1 MSQKIEIEDL
11 ANPILTPFQQEAKDY
26 GETLKLNLTTEAI
39 LNAASN
45 NSGLKDFGNEAFIER
60 LEVLMQSI
68 MNDEGL
74 AGIGRF
80 GIFNDQVRY
89 AENRLKF
96 EKFKKDFPQ
105 YENEVISQ
113 PIIIIG
119 LPRSVTTH
127 LLNLMASDSRLK
139 SLPYW
144 ETLRPFPENLINS
157 SHDEDLRQETAF
169 KEYDSFLQTM
179 PLLKSM
185 HDMHPN
191 HIHEEIELQAMD
203 FSTYLP
209 EWLAYVPEWRDYY
222 LAHDQIDHYKY
233 LREILKAMQFI
244 KGPKK
249 WVLKSPQHLEQI
261 SPLLRTFPDAT
272 FVITYRDPLSV
283 VLSTSTML
291 SYGDR
296 VRRYKVE
303 PKNNFHYW
311 QNRIKVLLETFAKSY
326 ELIPLN
332 QRCDIFF
339 NDLIKSN
346 LKAVKRIYSKNSLEF
361 NQLTNDEMRKYINSH
376 QRGKH
381 GQVTYDLDNFG
392 ADKSEFYK
400 NFEFYFK
407 QFNVLKE
414 I

>member
-119 LPRSVTTH
+119 LPRSGTTH

-191 HIHEEIELQAMD
+191 HMSCKLWTFQH
-203 FSTYLP
+203 TYLSG
-209 EWLAYVPEWRDYY
+209 WLMSQNGETIT
-222 LAHDQIDHYKY
+222 L
-233 LREILKAMQFI
+233 LMI
-244 KGPKK
+244 K
-249 WVLKSPQHLEQI
+249 L
-261 SPLLRTFPDAT
+261 
-272 FVITYRDPLSV
+272 IT
-283 VLSTSTML
+283 
-291 SYGDR
+291 
-296 VRRYKVE
+296 
-303 PKNNFHYW
+303 
-311 QNRIKVLLETFAKSY
+311 
-326 ELIPLN
+326 
-332 QRCDIFF
+332 
-339 NDLIKSN
+339 
-346 LKAVKRIYSKNSLEF
+346 
-361 NQLTNDEMRKYINSH
+361 TNI
-376 QRGKH
+376 
-381 GQVTYDLDNFG
+381 
-392 ADKSEFYK
+392 
-400 NFEFYFK
+400 
-407 QFNVLKE
+407 
-414 I
+414 

>member
-1 MSQKIEIEDL
+1 
-11 ANPILTPFQQEAKDY
+11 
-26 GETLKLNLTTEAI
+26 
-39 LNAASN
+39 
-45 NSGLKDFGNEAFIER
+45 
-60 LEVLMQSI
+60 
-68 MNDEGL
+68 
-74 AGIGRF
+74 
-80 GIFNDQVRY
+80 
-89 AENRLKF
+89 
-96 EKFKKDFPQ
+96 
-105 YENEVISQ
+105 
-113 PIIIIG
+113 
-119 LPRSVTTH
+119 
-127 LLNLMASDSRLK
+127 
-139 SLPYW
+139 
-144 ETLRPFPENLINS
+144 
-157 SHDEDLRQETAF
+157 
-169 KEYDSFLQTM
+169 
-179 PLLKSM
+179 M

-222 LAHDQIDHYKY
+222 LKHDQIGHYKY

-249 WVLKSPQHLEQI
+249 WILKSPQHLEQI

-303 PKNNFHYW
+303 PKKNFNYW
-311 QNRIKVLLETFAKSY
+311 RNRIKVLLESFTENY
-326 ELIPLN
+326 ELIPLD

-339 NDLIKSN
+339 NDLLKSN
-346 LKAVKRIYSKNSLEF
+346 LNSIKKIYSKNSLEF
-361 NQLTNDEMRKYINSH
+361 NQLTNNDMQKYINSH

-381 GQVTYDLDNFG
+381 GQVIYNLDNF
-392 ADKSEFYK
+392 DTNKSEFYK
-400 NFEFYFK
+400 SFEFYFK
-407 QFNVLKE
+407 KFNVLKE

>member
-1 MSQKIEIEDL
+1 MSKKIKIEDL
-11 ANPILTPFQQEAKDY
+11 ANPILTAFQQEAKDY
-26 GETLKLNLTTEAI
+26 GETLNLNLTAEAI
-39 LNAASN
+39 INDACN
-45 NSGLKDFGNEAFIER
+45 NSGLKDFGNEDFIER
-60 LEVLMQSI
+60 LDILMKSI
-68 MNDEGL
+68 LNDEGL
-74 AGIGRF
+74 AGIGKL

-89 AENRLKF
+89 TENRLKF

-119 LPRSVTTH
+119 LPRSGTTH
-127 LLNLMASDSRLK
+127 LLNLVGSDSRLK
-139 SLPYW
+139 SIPYW
-144 ETLRPFPENLINS
+144 ESLRPFPENLINS
-157 SHDEDLRQETAF
+157 NHDKDLRQETAF
-169 KEYDSFLQTM
+169 KEYDNFLQTM

-222 LAHDQIDHYKY
+222 LKHDQIDHYTY

-303 PKNNFHYW
+303 PKNNFNYW
-311 QNRIKVLLETFAKSY
+311 QNRIKILLENFTENY
-326 ELIPLN
+326 ESIPVN
-332 QRCDIFF
+332 QRSDIYFY
-339 NDLIKSN
+339 DLMKSN
-346 LKAVKRIYSKNSLEF
+346 LNCVKSIYSKNSLEF
-361 NQLTNDEMRKYINSH
+361 NKVTNDEMREYINSH
-376 QRGKH
+376 TRGKH
-381 GQVTYDLDNFG
+381 GQVIYDLDDFEIN
-392 ADKSEFYK
+392 KSEFYK
-400 NFEFYFK
+400 SFEFYFK
-407 QFNVLKE
+407 KFNVLKE

>member
-39 LNAASN
+39 LNTASN

-74 AGIGRF
+74 AGIGKF

-119 LPRSVTTH
+119 LPRSGTTH

-222 LAHDQIDHYKY
+222 LKHDQIGHYKY

-249 WVLKSPQHLEQI
+249 WILKSPQHLEQI

-303 PKNNFHYW
+303 PKKNFNYW
-311 QNRIKVLLETFAKSY
+311 RNRIKVLLESFTENY
-326 ELIPLN
+326 ELIPLD

-339 NDLIKSN
+339 NDLLKSN
-346 LKAVKRIYSKNSLEF
+346 LNSIKKIYSKNSLEF
-361 NQLTNDEMRKYINSH
+361 NQLTNNDMQKYINSH

-381 GQVTYDLDNFG
+381 GQVIYNLDNF
-392 ADKSEFYK
+392 DTNKSEFYK
-400 NFEFYFK
+400 SFEFYFK
-407 QFNVLKE
+407 KFNVLKE

>member
-74 AGIGRF
+74 AGIGKF

-96 EKFKKDFPQ
+96 EKFKNDFPQ

-119 LPRSVTTH
+119 LPRSGTTH

-209 EWLAYVPEWRDYY
+209 EWLACVPEWRDYY
-222 LAHDQIDHYKY
+222 LAHDQIDHYSY
-233 LREILKAMQFI
+233 LKEILQAMQFM

-249 WVLKSPQHLEQI
+249 WILKSPQHLEQI

-296 VRRYKVE
+296 LRRYKVE

-311 QNRIKVLLETFAKSY
+311 QNRIQMLLESFTENY
-326 ELIPLN
+326 ESIPLN

-339 NDLIKSN
+339 HDLMKSN
-346 LKAVKRIYSKNSLEF
+346 LHSVKSIYSKNSLEF
-361 NQLTNDEMRKYINSH
+361 NKLTKDQMQEYINSH
-376 QRGKH
+376 QRGKY
-381 GQVTYDLDNFG
+381 GQVIYNLDNFG
-392 ADKSEFYK
+392 VNKSEFYK
-400 NFEFYFK
+400 SFEFYFK
-407 QFNVLKE
+407 KFNVHKE

>member
-39 LNAASN
+39 LNDASN
-45 NSGLKDFGNEAFIER
+45 NSGLKDFGDEGFIER
-60 LEVLMQSI
+60 LEILMQSI
-68 MNDEGL
+68 LNDEGL
-74 AGIGRF
+74 AGIGKF

-119 LPRSVTTH
+119 LPRSGTTH

-139 SLPYW
+139 SMPYW
-144 ETLRPFPENLINS
+144 ESLRPFPEHLINS
-157 SHDEDLRQETAF
+157 NHDEDLRQETAF

-222 LAHDQIDHYKY
+222 LAHDQIDHYSY
-233 LREILKAMQFI
+233 LKEILKAMQFM

-249 WVLKSPQHLEQI
+249 WILKSPQHLEQI

-296 VRRYKVE
+296 LRRYQVE

-311 QNRIKVLLETFAKSY
+311 QNRIQILLESFTEDY
-326 ELIPLN
+326 ESIPLN

-339 NDLIKSN
+339 HDLMKSN
-346 LKAVKRIYSKNSLEF
+346 LHSVKSIYSKNSLKF
-361 NQLTNDEMRKYINSH
+361 NKLTKDQMQEYINSH

-381 GQVTYDLDNFG
+381 GQVIYDLDNFEVN
-392 ADKSEFYK
+392 KSEFYQS
-400 NFEFYFK
+400 FEFYF
-407 QFNVLKE
+407 QTFNVLKE